1 MAQLALPRLT
11 RGIRSRCRHSLLT
24 SFMEKEVTVSSPLLF
39 VFSPPFRFFLT
50 ASFLQLNCS
59 SVGRAGRPPSVNK
72 GIKGT
77 SLPYLPTTC
86 LQKAAAV
93 SLPLH
98 FIFSPTIPIFSHSF
112 LFPKLPVS
120 RPRRS
125 PSLGQLRDQG
135 PAASIPACDRLQKAA
150 AVSLPLFFIFPPP
163 FRFFLTA
170 SFFPKLLVSRP
181 RRPPSL
187 SQVRDQGPVAAISA
201 RNSPAKGGGPEFSPP
216 FYFFPTI
223 WIISHGFFFTIKLLF
238 SWPCWP
244 PSLRQLRDQGPSLPY
259 LPAACLQ
266 KAAAVSFPLP
276 FIFSPPFQLF
286 LTDSFLQLYCSL
298 PSVYQGNKCTS
309 LPSPCCLLHG
319 EAGYCEFSSCFKF
332 PPLF

>member
-24 SFMEKEVTVSSPLLF
+24 SFMEKEVTVSLPLLF
-39 VFSPPFRFFLT
+39 VFSPPFQFFLT

-135 PAASIPACDRLQKAA
+135 PVAAIPACDSPAEGGSREFA
-150 AVSLPLFFIFPPP
+150 SLFYFSPTIPIFSH
-163 FRFFLTA
+163 
-170 SFFPKLLVSRP
+170 SFFFSKIACQSAAPAALPQSSKGSRARRCHICP
-181 RRPPSL
+181 QLTCRRRRP
-187 SQVRDQGPVAAISA
+187 
-201 RNSPAKGGGPEFSPP
+201 
-216 FYFFPTI
+216 
-223 WIISHGFFFTIKLLF
+223 
-238 SWPCWP
+238 
-244 PSLRQLRDQGPSLPY
+244 
-259 LPAACLQ
+259 
-266 KAAAVSFPLP
+266 
-276 FIFSPPFQLF
+276 
-286 LTDSFLQLYCSL
+286 
-298 PSVYQGNKCTS
+298 
-309 LPSPCCLLHG
+309 
-319 EAGYCEFSSCFKF
+319 
-332 PPLF
+332 